1 MKRPYRLWN
10 TSTRAFERWCCY
22 KYKRSAFIGALIAC
36 KYAQPGTTLEVI
48 NIDTG
53 HMLAQYTRT
62 PTSIKL
68 MKG

>member
-10 TSTRAFERWCCY
+10 TATKNWERYHYYAYKQRAM
-22 KYKRSAFIGALIAC
+22 IGALINC
-36 KYAQPGTTLEVI
+36 KWQKPGTTIEVI
-48 NIDTG
+48 NVDTN

-62 PTSIKL
+62 PNSIKF